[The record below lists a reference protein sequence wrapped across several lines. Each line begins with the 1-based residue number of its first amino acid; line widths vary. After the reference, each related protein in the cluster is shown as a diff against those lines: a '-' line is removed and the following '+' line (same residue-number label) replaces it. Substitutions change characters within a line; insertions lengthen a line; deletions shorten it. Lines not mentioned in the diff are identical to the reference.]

1 MHYVKHFDINGV
13 ATKQVACIELHGKP
27 NGATEGFIGLLG
39 IDMDSP
45 THDVYKCV
53 EVKGSIYT
61 WELLSSGMSILSAV
75 VSGKGEGNVTFPYA
89 DLQMPDMYLVKI
101 GDLIFDAQGYL
112 YRVASIGATSCD
124 AAYTGTQ
131 IVGYGENAY
140 EVAVG
145 NGYGGSEQE
154 WLESLK
160 GVSVTNITITEVD
173 STGSKLTLEYPREYI
188 DWVTITIEFLDGST
202 MKVENYWESQTDLV
216 YEDVVGLNI
225 KVNDAK
231 YVLVTGTGD
240 IRKRLVPPYRTWSV
254 PITRDSVITSITEG
268 EAPVTTEV
276 IE

>member
-53 EVKGSIYT
+53 EVRGSIYT

-75 VSGKGEGNVTFPYA
+75 VSGKGESNVTFSYA

-112 YRVASIGATSCD
+112 YRVVSIGATSCD

-131 IVGYGENAY
+131 IVGYGED
-140 EVAVG
+140 G
-145 NGYGGSEQE
+145 
-154 WLESLK
+154 K
-160 GVSVTNITITEVD
+160 DGVSVVDITIAEVGIYGWTLKLENTPRY
-173 STGSKLTLEYPREYI
+173 SSNCTLTLK
-188 DWVTITIEFLDGST
+188 FADGSSVLLDLLVDATYEGVVSVSITDTWGEYT
-202 MKVENYWESQTDLV
+202 MIY
-216 YEDVVGLNI
+216 
-225 KVNDAK
+225 
-231 YVLVTGTGD
+231 GTGD
-240 IRKRLVPPYRTWSV
+240 IGYSTMLPYETLTIPLTQDST
-254 PITRDSVITSITEG
+254 ITMISK
-268 EAPVTTEV
+268 
-276 IE
+276 